1 MKRFLSF
8 ILALTLAVSL
18 VPSAFAASDE
28 AVQAANALHTLGL
41 FNGTGTDANGN
52 PIYDLDRAP
61 TREEAITMLI
71 RLMGKEKIAKGYNWD
86 YNWGIPFT
94 DVSGWAKPYV
104 GAAYKWGLTSG
115 TSETTFGG
123 KQKVSAMQ
131 YLTFVLRALDYEDGT
146 DFQWDKAW
154 KLSDEIGVT
163 SGQYTSDRSITRG
176 ELAIIS
182 AKAVSAPMKNYGI
195 LLDEMLNEGV
205 ITPKMIKASGLDI
218 IPDFS
223 YDDIRFQYIKDKEK
237 FYRLCDGTWWTYTKD
252 DEDYDAYDDAYNNRK
267 NNWLDLDGDL
277 KLYFDEYTN
286 EPYLTIDAF
295 ATLNTLFSGDYT
307 RMIRASDSKT
317 SQFASGVVW
326 LTQRNIGC
334 AYHVQRKEVSLNN
347 YKSDVSVAY
356 KTKDLKY
363 SLTEAVSNSY
373 IGWTERSKI
382 ERALN
387 TSIYQQTGVKCKVEM
402 NYLPYQHQLDNG
414 GNVYGYQP
422 VFNVHGLLDYFGITD
437 PVIRDKFENI
447 QVKNI
452 DGTDVLIVN

>member
-8 ILALTLAVSL
+8 ILALVLAASL

-28 AVQAANALHTLGL
+28 AVQAANALYTLGL

-71 RLMGKEKIAKGYNWD
+71 RLMGKESDAKGYNWEM
-86 YNWGIPFT
+86 PFT

-104 GAAYKWGLTSG
+104 GAAYYWGLTSG

-154 KLSDEIGVT
+154 ELSDKIGLT
-163 SGQYTSDRSITRG
+163 SGQYTSNRSITRG
-176 ELAIIS
+176 DVAIIS
-182 AKAVSAPMKNYGI
+182 LKALSISNKYNWT
-195 LLDEMLNEGV
+195 LLEQLLNEE
-205 ITPKMIKASGLDI
+205 IISQKMVKKSGIDI
-218 IPDFS
+218 IPDFNS
-223 YDDIRFQYIKDKEK
+223 SSTRFQYVKDGAK
-237 FYRLCDGTWWTYTKD
+237 FYRLCDGTFWSYTSD
-252 DEDYDAYDDAYNNRK
+252 DYDDDFFETS
-267 NNWLDLDGDL
+267 WMGISGIVEI
-277 KLYFDEYTN
+277 YFDKYTGDS
-286 EPYLTIDAF
+286 YVTLDTF
-295 ATLNTLFSGDYT
+295 AALNTLFSGDYN
-307 RMIRASDSKT
+307 RMIRASDSQT

-334 AYHVQRKEVSLNN
+334 AYRVQRKEVSLNN

-356 KTKDLKY
+356 KSKDLKY
-363 SLTEAVSNSY
+363 SLTEAESNSS
-373 IGWTERSKI
+373 IDWTERSKI

-402 NYLPYQHQLDNG
+402 SYLPYQYQLDSVSD
-414 GNVYGYQP
+414 VYGYQP

>member
-8 ILALTLAVSL
+8 ILALVLAASL

-28 AVQAANALHTLGL
+28 AVQAANALYTLGL

-223 YDDIRFQYIKDKEK
+223 YDDIRFRYVKDKEK
-237 FYRLCDGTWWTYTKD
+237 FYRLCDGTSWTYTKD
-252 DEDYDAYDDAYNNRK
+252 YDEYDDAYNNRK
-267 NNWLDLDGDL
+267 NNWLDGDL
-277 KLYFDEYTN
+277 KLYFDRYTN

-307 RMIRASDSKT
+307 RMIRASDSNT

-334 AYHVQRKEVSLNN
+334 IYHVQRKEVSLNN
-347 YKSDVSVAY
+347 YKSDVSVTY
-356 KTKDLKY
+356 KHKDLKY
-363 SLTEAVSNSY
+363 SLTEPYTHDGIVV
-373 IGWTERSKI
+373 GGKV

-387 TSIYQQTGVKCKVEM
+387 TSIYQQTGVKCKVEV
-402 NYLPYQHQLDNG
+402 NYLPYQHQLDSVG
-414 GNVYGYQP
+414 DVFGYQP

>member
-8 ILALTLAVSL
+8 ILALVLAASL

-28 AVQAANALHTLGL
+28 AVQAANALYTLGL

-71 RLMGKEKIAKGYNWD
+71 RLMGKESDAKGYNWEM
-86 YNWGIPFT
+86 PFT

-104 GAAYKWGLTSG
+104 GAAYYWGLTSG

-154 KLSDEIGVT
+154 ELSDKIGLT
-163 SGQYTSDRSITRG
+163 SGQYTSNRSITRG
-176 ELAIIS
+176 DVAIIS
-182 AKAVSAPMKNYGI
+182 LKALSISNKYNWT
-195 LLDEMLNEGV
+195 LLEQLLNEE
-205 ITPKMIKASGLDI
+205 IISQKMVKKSGIDI
-218 IPDFS
+218 IPDFNS
-223 YDDIRFQYIKDKEK
+223 SSTTFRYVKDGAK
-237 FYRLCDGTWWTYTKD
+237 FYRLCDGTFGSYTSD
-252 DEDYDAYDDAYNNRK
+252 DYDDDFFEES
-267 NNWLDLDGDL
+267 WMSTVEI
-277 KLYFDEYTN
+277 YFDKYTGD
-286 EPYLTIDAF
+286 PYVTLDTF
-295 ATLNTLFSGDYT
+295 AALNTLFSGDYN
-307 RMIRASDSKT
+307 RMIRASDSQT

-334 AYHVQRKEVSLNN
+334 AYRVQRKEVSLNN

-356 KTKDLKY
+356 KSKDLKY
-363 SLTEAVSNSY
+363 SLTEAESNSS
-373 IGWTERSKI
+373 IDWTERSKI

-402 NYLPYQHQLDNG
+402 SYLPYQHQLDNE

>member
-71 RLMGKEKIAKGYNWD
+71 RLMGKEADAKGYNWKM
-86 YNWGIPFT
+86 PFT
-94 DVSGWAKPYV
+94 DVSNWAKPYI
-104 GAAYKWGLTSG
+104 GYAYAYSLTSG

-131 YLTFVLRALDYEDGT
+131 YLTFVLRALGYEDGT

-154 KLSDEIGVT
+154 KLSDEIGLT
-163 SGQYTSDRSITRG
+163 SGQYTSDTSITRG
-176 ELAIIS
+176 DIAIIS
-182 AKAVSAPMKNYGI
+182 LKALSISNKYNWTLLEQLLNGEIISQKMIAKSGI
-195 LLDEMLNEGV
+195 D
-205 ITPKMIKASGLDI
+205 ITP
-218 IPDFS
+218 DFNNS
-223 YDDIRFQYIKDKEK
+223 RTTFQYIKDGAK
-237 FYRLCDGTWWTYTKD
+237 FYRLCDGTFWSYTSD
-252 DEDYDAYDDAYNNRK
+252 DYDDDFFETS
-267 NNWLDLDGDL
+267 WMGMSGIVEI
-277 KLYFDEYTN
+277 YFDKYTGD
-286 EPYLTIDAF
+286 PYVTLDTF
-295 ATLNTLFSGDYT
+295 AALNTLFSGDYN

-326 LTQRNIGC
+326 LTQKNIGC
-334 AYHVQRKEVSLNN
+334 AYRVQRKEVSLNN

-356 KTKDLKY
+356 KSKDLKY
-363 SLTEAVSNSY
+363 SLTEADSNSS
-373 IGWTERSKI
+373 IDWTERSKI

-387 TSIYQQTGVKCKVEM
+387 TSIYQQTGVKCKVEV

-414 GNVYGYQP
+414 GNIYGYQP

-437 PVIRDKFENI
+437 PVIRDKFKNI

>member
-28 AVQAANALHTLGL
+28 AVQAANALHALGL

-71 RLMGKEKIAKGYNWD
+71 RLMGKESDAKGYNWEM
-86 YNWGIPFT
+86 PFT

-104 GAAYKWGLTSG
+104 GAAYYWGLTSG

-154 KLSDEIGVT
+154 ELSDKIGLT
-163 SGQYTSDRSITRG
+163 SGQYTSNRSITRG
-176 ELAIIS
+176 DVAIIS
-182 AKAVSAPMKNYGI
+182 LKALSISNKYNWT
-195 LLDEMLNEGV
+195 LLEQLLNEE
-205 ITPKMIKASGLDI
+205 IISQKMVKKSGIDI
-218 IPDFS
+218 IPDFNS
-223 YDDIRFQYIKDKEK
+223 SSTTFRYVKDGAK
-237 FYRLCDGTWWTYTKD
+237 FYRLCDGTFGSYTSD
-252 DEDYDAYDDAYNNRK
+252 DYDDDFFEES
-267 NNWLDLDGDL
+267 WMSTVEI
-277 KLYFDEYTN
+277 YFDKYTGD
-286 EPYLTIDAF
+286 PYVTLDTF
-295 ATLNTLFSGDYT
+295 AALNTLFSGDYN
-307 RMIRASDSKT
+307 RMIRASDSQT

-334 AYHVQRKEVSLNN
+334 AYRVQRKEVSLNN

-356 KTKDLKY
+356 KSKDLKY
-363 SLTEAVSNSY
+363 SLTEAVSSSS
-373 IGWTERSKI
+373 IDWTERSKI

-387 TSIYQQTGVKCKVEM
+387 TSIYQQTGVKCKVQW
-402 NYLPYQHQLDNG
+402 NYLPYQHQLDNEV
-414 GNVYGYQP
+414 NVYGYQP

>member
-71 RLMGKEKIAKGYNWD
+71 RLMGKESDAKGYNWEM
-86 YNWGIPFT
+86 PFT

-104 GAAYKWGLTSG
+104 GAAYYWGLTSG

-154 KLSDEIGVT
+154 ELSDKIALT

-176 ELAIIS
+176 DVAIIS
-182 AKAVSAPMKNYGI
+182 LKALSISNKYNWT
-195 LLDEMLNEGV
+195 LLEQLLNEE
-205 ITPKMIKASGLDI
+205 IISQKMVKKSGIDI
-218 IPDFS
+218 IPDFNS
-223 YDDIRFQYIKDKEK
+223 SSTRFQYVKDRAK
-237 FYRLCDGTWWTYTKD
+237 FYRLCDGTFWSYTSD
-252 DEDYDAYDDAYNNRK
+252 DYDDDFFETS
-267 NNWLDLDGDL
+267 WMGISGIVEI
-277 KLYFDEYTN
+277 YFDKYTGDS
-286 EPYLTIDAF
+286 YVTLDTF
-295 ATLNTLFSGDYT
+295 AALNTLFSGDYN
-307 RMIRASDSKT
+307 RMICASDSKT

-334 AYHVQRKEVSLNN
+334 AYRVQRKEVSLNN
-347 YKSDVSVAY
+347 YKSEVSVAY
-356 KTKDLKY
+356 KSKDLKY
-363 SLTEAVSNSY
+363 SLTEAESNSS
-373 IGWTERSKI
+373 IDWTETSKI
-382 ERALN
+382 EKALSR
-387 TSIYQQTGVKCKVEM
+387 SIYQQTGVKCKVEK
-402 NYLPYQHQLDNG
+402 NVLPYQQQLDNG
-414 GNVYGYQP
+414 VNVCGYQP
-422 VFNVHGLLDYFGITD
+422 VFNIYGLLDYFGITD

>member
-8 ILALTLAVSL
+8 ILALTLAASL

-71 RLMGKEKIAKGYNWD
+71 RLMGKESDAKGYNWEM
-86 YNWGIPFT
+86 PFT

-104 GAAYKWGLTSG
+104 GAAYSWGLTSG

-154 KLSDEIGVT
+154 KLSDKIALT

-176 ELAIIS
+176 DVAIIS
-182 AKAVSAPMKNYGI
+182 LKALSISNKYNWT
-195 LLDEMLNEGV
+195 LLEQLLNEE
-205 ITPKMIKASGLDI
+205 IISQKMVKKSGIDI
-218 IPDFS
+218 IPDFNS
-223 YDDIRFQYIKDKEK
+223 SSTTFQYVKDGAK
-237 FYRLCDGTWWTYTKD
+237 FYRLCDGTFGSYTSD
-252 DEDYDAYDDAYNNRK
+252 DYDDDFFETS
-267 NNWLDLDGDL
+267 WMGISGIVEI
-277 KLYFDEYTN
+277 YFDKYTGD
-286 EPYLTIDAF
+286 PYVTLDTF
-295 ATLNTLFSGDYT
+295 AALNTLFSGDYN
-307 RMIRASDSKT
+307 RMIRASDSQT

-334 AYHVQRKEVSLNN
+334 AYRVQRKEVSLNN

-356 KTKDLKY
+356 KSKDLKY
-363 SLTEAVSNSY
+363 SLTEAESNSS
-373 IGWTERSKI
+373 IDWTERSKI

-387 TSIYQQTGVKCKVEM
+387 TSIYQQTGVKCKVQW
-402 NYLPYQHQLDNG
+402 NYLPYQHQLDNE

>member
-28 AVQAANALHTLGL
+28 AVQAANALHALGL

-71 RLMGKEKIAKGYNWD
+71 RLMGKEEIAKGYNWD

-218 IPDFS
+218 IPDFNYQS
-223 YDDIRFQYIKDKEK
+223 IRFRYVKDREK
-237 FYRLCDGTWWTYTKD
+237 FYRLCDGTSWTYTKD
-252 DEDYDAYDDAYNNRK
+252 DEDYDEYDDAYNNIK
-267 NNWLDLDGDL
+267 NSWIDGDL
-277 KLYFDEYTN
+277 ELYFDKYTN
-286 EPYLTIDAF
+286 ESYLTIDAF
-295 ATLNTLFSGDYT
+295 ATLNTLFAGDYN
-307 RMIRASDSKT
+307 RMIRASDSNT

-334 AYHVQRKEVSLNN
+334 TYHVQRKEVSLNN
-347 YKSDVSVAY
+347 YKSDVSVTY
-356 KTKDLKY
+356 KHKDLKY
-363 SLTEAVSNSY
+363 SLTETDQRNGIEV
-373 IGWTERSKI
+373 GKVERV
-382 ERALN
+382 LN

-402 NYLPYQHQLDNG
+402 KWLPYQYQLDNVG
-414 GNVYGYQP
+414 IVYGYQP

>member
-71 RLMGKEKIAKGYNWD
+71 RLMGKEADAKRQDWLWNT
-86 YNWGIPFT
+86 PFT
-94 DVSGWAKPYV
+94 DVSNWAKPYI
-104 GAAYKWGLTSG
+104 GYAYAYSLTSG

-123 KQKVSAMQ
+123 KQKVNATQ
-131 YLTFVLRALDYEDGT
+131 YLTFVLRALGYEDGT

-154 KLSDEIGVT
+154 KLSDEIGLT
-163 SGQYTSDRSITRG
+163 SGQYTSDTSITRG
-176 ELAIIS
+176 DIAIIS
-182 AKAVSAPMKNYGI
+182 LKALSISNKYNWT
-195 LLDEMLNEGV
+195 LLEQLLNEEIISQKMIAKSGID
-205 ITPKMIKASGLDI
+205 ITP
-218 IPDFS
+218 DFNNS
-223 YDDIRFQYIKDKEK
+223 STTFQYIKDGAK
-237 FYRLCDGTWWTYTKD
+237 FYRLCDGTFWSYTSD
-252 DEDYDAYDDAYNNRK
+252 DYDDDFFETS
-267 NNWLDLDGDL
+267 WMGMSGIVEI
-277 KLYFDEYTN
+277 YFDKYTGAT
-286 EPYLTIDAF
+286 YVTLDTF
-295 ATLNTLFSGDYT
+295 AALNTLFSGGYN

-334 AYHVQRKEVSLNN
+334 AYCVQRKEVSLNN

-356 KTKDLKY
+356 KSKDLKY
-363 SLTEAVSNSY
+363 SLTEADSNSS
-373 IGWTERSKI
+373 IDWTETSKI
-382 ERALN
+382 EKVLS
-387 TSIYQQTGVKCKVEM
+387 TSIYQQTGVKCKVEK
-402 NYLPYQHQLDNG
+402 NVLPYQQQLDNG
-414 GNVYGYQP
+414 VNVCGYQP
-422 VFNVHGLLDYFGITD
+422 VFNIYGLLDYFGITD

>member
-8 ILALTLAVSL
+8 ILALVLAASL

-71 RLMGKEKIAKGYNWD
+71 RLMGKESDAKKQDWLWD
-86 YNWGIPFT
+86 TPFT
-94 DVSGWAKPYV
+94 DVSNWAKPYI
-104 GAAYKWGLTSG
+104 GYAYAYSLTSG

-131 YLTFVLRALDYEDGT
+131 YLTFVLRALGYEDGT

-154 KLSDEIGVT
+154 ELSDEIGLT
-163 SGQYTSDRSITRG
+163 SGQYTSDTSITRG
-176 ELAIIS
+176 DIAIIS
-182 AKAVSAPMKNYGI
+182 LKALSISNKYNWT
-195 LLDEMLNEGV
+195 LLEQLLNEEIISQKMIAKSGID
-205 ITPKMIKASGLDI
+205 ITP
-218 IPDFS
+218 DFNNS
-223 YDDIRFQYIKDKEK
+223 STTFQYIKDGAK
-237 FYRLCDGTWWTYTKD
+237 FYRLCDGTFWSYTSD
-252 DEDYDAYDDAYNNRK
+252 DYDDDFFETS
-267 NNWLDLDGDL
+267 WMGMSGIVEI
-277 KLYFDEYTN
+277 YFDKYTGA
-286 EPYLTIDAF
+286 PYVTLDTF
-295 ATLNTLFSGDYT
+295 AALNTLFSGGYN

-334 AYHVQRKEVSLNN
+334 AYRVQRKEVSLNN

-356 KTKDLKY
+356 KSKDLKY
-363 SLTEAVSNSY
+363 SLTEADSNSS
-373 IGWTERSKI
+373 IDWTETSKI
-382 ERALN
+382 EKALS
-387 TSIYQQTGVKCKVEM
+387 TFIYQQTGVKCKVEKKV
-402 NYLPYQHQLDNG
+402 LPYQQQLDNG
-414 GNVYGYQP
+414 VNVCGYQP
-422 VFNVHGLLDYFGITD
+422 VFNIYGLLDYFGITD

>member
-71 RLMGKEKIAKGYNWD
+71 RLMGKESDAKGYNWEM
-86 YNWGIPFT
+86 PFT

-104 GAAYKWGLTSG
+104 GAAYYWGLTSG

-154 KLSDEIGVT
+154 ELSDKIALT

-176 ELAIIS
+176 DVAIIS
-182 AKAVSAPMKNYGI
+182 LKALSISNKYNWT
-195 LLDEMLNEGV
+195 LLEQLLNEE
-205 ITPKMIKASGLDI
+205 IISQKMVKKSGIDI
-218 IPDFS
+218 IPDFNS
-223 YDDIRFQYIKDKEK
+223 SSTRFQYVKDRAK
-237 FYRLCDGTWWTYTKD
+237 FYRLCDGTFWSYTSD
-252 DEDYDAYDDAYNNRK
+252 DYDDDFFETS
-267 NNWLDLDGDL
+267 WMGISGIVEI
-277 KLYFDEYTN
+277 YFDKYTGDS
-286 EPYLTIDAF
+286 YVTLDTF
-295 ATLNTLFSGDYT
+295 AALNTLFSGDYN
-307 RMIRASDSKT
+307 RMICASDSKT

-334 AYHVQRKEVSLNN
+334 AYRVQRKEVSLNN
-347 YKSDVSVAY
+347 YKSEVSVAY
-356 KTKDLKY
+356 KSKDLKY
-363 SLTEAVSNSY
+363 SLTEAESNSS
-373 IGWTERSKI
+373 IDWTETSKI
-382 ERALN
+382 EKALSR
-387 TSIYQQTGVKCKVEM
+387 SIYQQTGVKCKVEKKV
-402 NYLPYQHQLDNG
+402 LPYQYQLDSVSD
-414 GNVYGYQP
+414 VYGYQP

-452 DGTDVLIVN
+452 DGTDVFIVN

>member
-71 RLMGKEKIAKGYNWD
+71 RLMGKESDAKGYNWEM
-86 YNWGIPFT
+86 PFT

-104 GAAYKWGLTSG
+104 GAAYSWGLTSG

-154 KLSDEIGVT
+154 KLSDEIGLT
-163 SGQYTSDRSITRG
+163 SGQYTSDRSMTRG
-176 ELAIIS
+176 DVAIIS
-182 AKAVSAPMKNYGI
+182 LKALSISNKYNWT
-195 LLDEMLNEGV
+195 LLEQLLNEE
-205 ITPKMIKASGLDI
+205 IISQKMVKKSGIDI
-218 IPDFS
+218 IPDFNS
-223 YDDIRFQYIKDKEK
+223 SRTTFQYVKDGAK
-237 FYRLCDGTWWTYTKD
+237 FYRLCDGTFWSYTSD
-252 DEDYDAYDDAYNNRK
+252 DYDDDFFETS
-267 NNWLDLDGDL
+267 WMGISGIVEI
-277 KLYFDEYTN
+277 YFDKYTGD
-286 EPYLTIDAF
+286 PYVTFDTF
-295 ATLNTLFSGDYT
+295 AALNTLFSGDYN

-334 AYHVQRKEVSLNN
+334 AYRVQRKEVSLNN

-356 KTKDLKY
+356 KSKDLKY
-363 SLTEAVSNSY
+363 SLTEADNNSS
-373 IGWTERSKI
+373 IDWTERSKI
-382 ERALN
+382 ERELS
-387 TSIYQQTGVKCKVEM
+387 TSIYQQTGVKCKVEK
-402 NYLPYQHQLDNG
+402 NQLPYQQQLDNVG
-414 GNVYGYQP
+414 TVYGYQP

>member
-71 RLMGKEKIAKGYNWD
+71 RLMGKESDAKGYNWEM
-86 YNWGIPFT
+86 PFT

-104 GAAYKWGLTSG
+104 GAAYSWGLTSG

-131 YLTFVLRALDYEDGT
+131 YLTLVLRALDYEDGT

-154 KLSDEIGVT
+154 KLSDEIGLT
-163 SGQYTSDRSITRG
+163 SGQYTSDRSMTRG
-176 ELAIIS
+176 DVAIIS
-182 AKAVSAPMKNYGI
+182 LKALSISNKYNWT
-195 LLDEMLNEGV
+195 LLEQLLNEE
-205 ITPKMIKASGLDI
+205 IISQKMVKKSGIDI
-218 IPDFS
+218 IPDFNS
-223 YDDIRFQYIKDKEK
+223 SRTTFQYVKDGAK
-237 FYRLCDGTWWTYTKD
+237 FYRLCDGTFWSYTSD
-252 DEDYDAYDDAYNNRK
+252 DYDDDFFETS
-267 NNWLDLDGDL
+267 WMGISGIVEI
-277 KLYFDEYTN
+277 YFDKYTGD
-286 EPYLTIDAF
+286 PYVTLDTF
-295 ATLNTLFSGDYT
+295 AALNTLFSGDYN

-334 AYHVQRKEVSLNN
+334 AYRVQRKEVSLNN

-356 KTKDLKY
+356 KSKDLKY
-363 SLTEAVSNSY
+363 SLTEADNNSS
-373 IGWTERSKI
+373 IDWTERSKI
-382 ERALN
+382 ERELS
-387 TSIYQQTGVKCKVEM
+387 TSIYQQTGVKCKVEK
-402 NYLPYQHQLDNG
+402 NQLPYQQQLDNVG
-414 GNVYGYQP
+414 TVYGYQP

-452 DGTDVLIVN
+452 DGTDVFIVN

>member
-71 RLMGKEKIAKGYNWD
+71 RLMGKESDAKGYNWEM
-86 YNWGIPFT
+86 PFT

-104 GAAYKWGLTSG
+104 GAAYYWGLTSG

-154 KLSDEIGVT
+154 ELSDKIALT

-176 ELAIIS
+176 DVAIIS
-182 AKAVSAPMKNYGI
+182 LKALSISNKYNWT
-195 LLDEMLNEGV
+195 LLEQLLNEE
-205 ITPKMIKASGLDI
+205 IISQKMVKKSGIDI
-218 IPDFS
+218 IPDFNS
-223 YDDIRFQYIKDKEK
+223 SSTRFQYVKDRAK
-237 FYRLCDGTWWTYTKD
+237 FYRLCDGTFWSYTSD
-252 DEDYDAYDDAYNNRK
+252 DYDDDFFETS
-267 NNWLDLDGDL
+267 WMGISGIVEI
-277 KLYFDEYTN
+277 YFDKYTGDS
-286 EPYLTIDAF
+286 YVTLDTF
-295 ATLNTLFSGDYT
+295 AALNTLFSGDYN
-307 RMIRASDSKT
+307 RMICASDSKT

-334 AYHVQRKEVSLNN
+334 AYRVQRKEVSLNN
-347 YKSDVSVAY
+347 YKSEVSVAY
-356 KTKDLKY
+356 KSKDLKY
-363 SLTEAVSNSY
+363 SLTEAESNSS
-373 IGWTERSKI
+373 IDWTETSKI
-382 ERALN
+382 EKAL
-387 TSIYQQTGVKCKVEM
+387 SRFIYQQTGVKCKVEKKV
-402 NYLPYQHQLDNG
+402 LPYQYQLDSVSD
-414 GNVYGYQP
+414 VYGYQP

>member
-8 ILALTLAVSL
+8 ILALTLAASL

-28 AVQAANALHTLGL
+28 AVQAANALHALGL

-334 AYHVQRKEVSLNN
+334 AYRVQRKEVSLNN

-356 KTKDLKY
+356 KSKDLKY
-363 SLTEAVSNSY
+363 SLTEAVSNSS
-373 IGWTERSKI
+373 IDWTERSKI

-387 TSIYQQTGVKCKVEM
+387 TSIYQQTGVKCKVETGW
-402 NYLPYQHQLDNG
+402 LPYQHQLDNAET
-414 GNVYGYQP
+414 VFGYQP

>member
-71 RLMGKEKIAKGYNWD
+71 RLMGKESDAKGYNWEM
-86 YNWGIPFT
+86 PFT

-154 KLSDEIGVT
+154 ELSDKIALT

-176 ELAIIS
+176 DVAIIS
-182 AKAVSAPMKNYGI
+182 LKALSISNKYNWT
-195 LLDEMLNEGV
+195 LLEQLLNEE
-205 ITPKMIKASGLDI
+205 IISQKMVKKSGIDI
-218 IPDFS
+218 IPDFNS
-223 YDDIRFQYIKDKEK
+223 SSTRFQYVKDRAK
-237 FYRLCDGTWWTYTKD
+237 FYRLCDGTFWSYTSD
-252 DEDYDAYDDAYNNRK
+252 DYDDDFFETS
-267 NNWLDLDGDL
+267 WMGISGIVEI
-277 KLYFDEYTN
+277 YFDKYTGDS
-286 EPYLTIDAF
+286 YVTLDTF
-295 ATLNTLFSGDYT
+295 AALNTLFSGDYN
-307 RMIRASDSKT
+307 RMICASDSKT

-334 AYHVQRKEVSLNN
+334 AYRVQRKEVSLNN
-347 YKSDVSVAY
+347 YKSEVSVAY
-356 KTKDLKY
+356 KSKDLKY
-363 SLTEAVSNSY
+363 SLTEAESNSS
-373 IGWTERSKI
+373 IDWTETSKI
-382 ERALN
+382 EKALSR
-387 TSIYQQTGVKCKVEM
+387 SIYQQTGVKCKVEKKV
-402 NYLPYQHQLDNG
+402 LPYQYQLDSVSD
-414 GNVYGYQP
+414 VYGYQP

>member
-28 AVQAANALHTLGL
+28 ALQAANTLHALGL

-71 RLMGKEKIAKGYNWD
+71 RLMGKESDAKGYNWEM
-86 YNWGIPFT
+86 PFT

-104 GAAYKWGLTSG
+104 GAAYSWGLTSG

-154 KLSDEIGVT
+154 KLSDEIGLT
-163 SGQYTSDRSITRG
+163 SGQYTSDRSMTRG
-176 ELAIIS
+176 DVAIIS
-182 AKAVSAPMKNYGI
+182 LKALSISNKYNWT
-195 LLDEMLNEGV
+195 LLEQLLNEE
-205 ITPKMIKASGLDI
+205 IISQKMVKKSGIDI
-218 IPDFS
+218 IPDFNS
-223 YDDIRFQYIKDKEK
+223 SRTTFQYVKDGAK
-237 FYRLCDGTWWTYTKD
+237 FYRLCDGTFWSYTSD
-252 DEDYDAYDDAYNNRK
+252 DYDDDFFETS
-267 NNWLDLDGDL
+267 WMGISGIVEI
-277 KLYFDEYTN
+277 YFDKYTGD
-286 EPYLTIDAF
+286 PYVTLDTF
-295 ATLNTLFSGDYT
+295 AALNTLFSGDYN

-334 AYHVQRKEVSLNN
+334 AYRVQRKEVSLNN

-356 KTKDLKY
+356 KSKDLKY
-363 SLTEAVSNSY
+363 SLTEADNNSS
-373 IGWTERSKI
+373 IDWTERSKI

-402 NYLPYQHQLDNG
+402 SYLPYQHQLDNVG
-414 GNVYGYQP
+414 TVYGYQP

>member
-71 RLMGKEKIAKGYNWD
+71 RLMGKESDAKGYNWEM
-86 YNWGIPFT
+86 PFT

-104 GAAYKWGLTSG
+104 GAAYYWGLASG

-154 KLSDEIGVT
+154 KLSDKIALT

-176 ELAIIS
+176 DVAIIS
-182 AKAVSAPMKNYGI
+182 LKALSISNKYNWT
-195 LLDEMLNEGV
+195 LLEQLLNEE
-205 ITPKMIKASGLDI
+205 IISQKMVKKSGIDI
-218 IPDFS
+218 IPDFNS
-223 YDDIRFQYIKDKEK
+223 SSTRFQYVKDGAK
-237 FYRLCDGTWWTYTKD
+237 FYRLCDGTFWSYTSD
-252 DEDYDAYDDAYNNRK
+252 DYDDDFFETSWMGIA
-267 NNWLDLDGDL
+267 GIVEI
-277 KLYFDEYTN
+277 YFDKYTGD
-286 EPYLTIDAF
+286 PYVTLDTF
-295 ATLNTLFSGDYT
+295 AALNTLFSGDYN
-307 RMIRASDSKT
+307 RMIHASDSKT

-334 AYHVQRKEVSLNN
+334 AYRVQRKEVSLNN
-347 YKSDVSVAY
+347 YKSEVSVAY
-356 KTKDLKY
+356 KSKDLKY
-363 SLTEAVSNSY
+363 SLTEVVSNSS
-373 IGWTERSKI
+373 IDWTERSKI

-402 NYLPYQHQLDNG
+402 NCLPYQHQLDNE

>member
-8 ILALTLAVSL
+8 ILALTLAASL

-71 RLMGKEKIAKGYNWD
+71 RLMGKEADAKGYNWEM
-86 YNWGIPFT
+86 PFT
-94 DVSGWAKPYV
+94 DVSNWAKPYI
-104 GAAYKWGLTSG
+104 GYAYAYSLTSG

-154 KLSDEIGVT
+154 KLSDEIGLT
-163 SGQYTSDRSITRG
+163 SGQYTSDTSITRG
-176 ELAIIS
+176 DIAIIS
-182 AKAVSAPMKNYGI
+182 LKALSISNKYNWT
-195 LLDEMLNEGV
+195 LLEQLLNEEIISQKMIAKSGID
-205 ITPKMIKASGLDI
+205 ITP
-218 IPDFS
+218 DFNNS
-223 YDDIRFQYIKDKEK
+223 RTTFQYIKDGAK
-237 FYRLCDGTWWTYTKD
+237 FYRLCDGTFWSYTSD
-252 DEDYDAYDDAYNNRK
+252 DYDDDFFETS
-267 NNWLDLDGDL
+267 WMGMSGIVEI
-277 KLYFDEYTN
+277 YFDKYTGD
-286 EPYLTIDAF
+286 PYVTLDTF
-295 ATLNTLFSGDYT
+295 AALNTLFSGDYN

-334 AYHVQRKEVSLNN
+334 AYSVQRKEVSLNN

-356 KTKDLKY
+356 KSKDLKY
-363 SLTEAVSNSY
+363 SLTEADSNSS
-373 IGWTERSKI
+373 IDWTERSKI

-414 GNVYGYQP
+414 GNIYGYQP

>member
-1 MKRFLSF
+1 M
-8 ILALTLAVSL
+8 
-18 VPSAFAASDE
+18 
-28 AVQAANALHTLGL
+28 
-41 FNGTGTDANGN
+41 
-52 PIYDLDRAP
+52 
-61 TREEAITMLI
+61 
-71 RLMGKEKIAKGYNWD
+71 
-86 YNWGIPFT
+86 PFT

-104 GAAYKWGLTSG
+104 GAAYYWGLASG

-154 KLSDEIGVT
+154 KLSDKIALT

-176 ELAIIS
+176 DVAIIS
-182 AKAVSAPMKNYGI
+182 LKALSISNKYNWT
-195 LLDEMLNEGV
+195 LLEQLLNEE
-205 ITPKMIKASGLDI
+205 IISQKMVKKSGIDI
-218 IPDFS
+218 IPDFNS
-223 YDDIRFQYIKDKEK
+223 SSTRFQYVKDGAK
-237 FYRLCDGTWWTYTKD
+237 FYRLCDGTFWSYTSD
-252 DEDYDAYDDAYNNRK
+252 DYDDDFFETS
-267 NNWLDLDGDL
+267 WMGISGIVEI
-277 KLYFDEYTN
+277 YFDKYTGD
-286 EPYLTIDAF
+286 PYVTLDTF
-295 ATLNTLFSGDYT
+295 AALNTLFSGDYN
-307 RMIRASDSKT
+307 RMIHASDSKT

-334 AYHVQRKEVSLNN
+334 AYRVQRKEVSLNN
-347 YKSDVSVAY
+347 YKSEVSVAY
-356 KTKDLKY
+356 KSKDLKY
-363 SLTEAVSNSY
+363 SLTEVVSNSS
-373 IGWTERSKI
+373 IDWTERSKI

-402 NYLPYQHQLDNG
+402 NCLPYQHQLDNE

>member
-71 RLMGKEKIAKGYNWD
+71 RLMGKESDAKGYNWEM
-86 YNWGIPFT
+86 PFT

-104 GAAYKWGLTSG
+104 GAAYYWGLTSG

-154 KLSDEIGVT
+154 ELSDKIALT
-163 SGQYTSDRSITRG
+163 SGQYTSDRSMTRG
-176 ELAIIS
+176 DVAIIS
-182 AKAVSAPMKNYGI
+182 LKALSISNKYNWT
-195 LLDEMLNEGV
+195 LLEQLLNEE
-205 ITPKMIKASGLDI
+205 IISQKMVKKSGIDI
-218 IPDFS
+218 IPDFNS
-223 YDDIRFQYIKDKEK
+223 SRTTFQYVKDGAK
-237 FYRLCDGTWWTYTKD
+237 FYRLCDGTFWSYTSD
-252 DEDYDAYDDAYNNRK
+252 DYDDDFFETS
-267 NNWLDLDGDL
+267 WMGISGIVEI
-277 KLYFDEYTN
+277 YFDKYTGD
-286 EPYLTIDAF
+286 PYVTLDTF
-295 ATLNTLFSGDYT
+295 AALNTLFSGDYN

-334 AYHVQRKEVSLNN
+334 AYRVQRKEVSLNN
-347 YKSDVSVAY
+347 YKSEVSVAY
-356 KTKDLKY
+356 KSKDLKY
-363 SLTEAVSNSY
+363 SLTEAESNSS
-373 IGWTERSKI
+373 IDWTETSKI
-382 ERALN
+382 EKALSR
-387 TSIYQQTGVKCKVEM
+387 SIYQQTGVKCKVEKKV
-402 NYLPYQHQLDNG
+402 LPYQYQLDSVSD
-414 GNVYGYQP
+414 VYGYQP

-452 DGTDVLIVN
+452 DGTDVLIAN

>member
-8 ILALTLAVSL
+8 ILALTLAATL

-71 RLMGKEKIAKGYNWD
+71 RLMGKESDAKGYNWEM
-86 YNWGIPFT
+86 PFT

-104 GAAYKWGLTSG
+104 GAAYYWGLASG

-154 KLSDEIGVT
+154 KLSDKIALT

-176 ELAIIS
+176 DVAIIS
-182 AKAVSAPMKNYGI
+182 LKALSISNKYNWT
-195 LLDEMLNEGV
+195 LLEQLLNEE
-205 ITPKMIKASGLDI
+205 IISQKMVKKSGIDI
-218 IPDFS
+218 IPDFNS
-223 YDDIRFQYIKDKEK
+223 SSTRFQYVKDGAK
-237 FYRLCDGTWWTYTKD
+237 FYRLCDGTFWSYTSD
-252 DEDYDAYDDAYNNRK
+252 DYDDDFFETS
-267 NNWLDLDGDL
+267 WMGISGIVEI
-277 KLYFDEYTN
+277 YFDKYTGD
-286 EPYLTIDAF
+286 PYVTLDTF
-295 ATLNTLFSGDYT
+295 AALNTLFSGDYN

-334 AYHVQRKEVSLNN
+334 AYRVQRKEVSLNN

-356 KTKDLKY
+356 KSKDLKY
-363 SLTEAVSNSY
+363 SLTEADNNSS
-373 IGWTERSKI
+373 IDWTERSKI

-387 TSIYQQTGVKCKVEM
+387 TSIYQQTGVKCKVER
-402 NYLPYQHQLDNG
+402 NWLPYQQQLDNVG
-414 GNVYGYQP
+414 IVYGYQP
-422 VFNVHGLLDYFGITD
+422 AFNVHGLLDYFGITD

>member
-71 RLMGKEKIAKGYNWD
+71 RLMGKESDAKGYNWEM
-86 YNWGIPFT
+86 PFT

-104 GAAYKWGLTSG
+104 GAAYSWGLTSG

-154 KLSDEIGVT
+154 KLSDEIGLT
-163 SGQYTSDRSITRG
+163 SGQYTSDRSMTRG
-176 ELAIIS
+176 DVAIIS
-182 AKAVSAPMKNYGI
+182 LKALSISNKYNWT
-195 LLDEMLNEGV
+195 LLEQLLNEE
-205 ITPKMIKASGLDI
+205 IISQKMVKKSGIDI
-218 IPDFS
+218 IPDFNS
-223 YDDIRFQYIKDKEK
+223 SRTTFQYVKDGAK
-237 FYRLCDGTWWTYTKD
+237 FYRLCDGTFWSYTSD
-252 DEDYDAYDDAYNNRK
+252 DYDDDFFETS
-267 NNWLDLDGDL
+267 WMGISGIVEI
-277 KLYFDEYTN
+277 YFDKYTGD
-286 EPYLTIDAF
+286 PYVTLDTF
-295 ATLNTLFSGDYT
+295 AALNTLFSGDYN

-334 AYHVQRKEVSLNN
+334 AYRVQRKEVSLNN

-356 KTKDLKY
+356 KSKDLKY
-363 SLTEAVSNSY
+363 SLTEADNNSS
-373 IGWTERSKI
+373 IDWTERSKI
-382 ERALN
+382 ERELS
-387 TSIYQQTGVKCKVEM
+387 TSIYQQTGVKCKVEK
-402 NYLPYQHQLDNG
+402 NQLPYQQQLDNVG
-414 GNVYGYQP
+414 TVYGYQP

-452 DGTDVLIVN
+452 DGTDVFIVN

>member
-71 RLMGKEKIAKGYNWD
+71 RLMGKEEIAKGYNWD

-154 KLSDEIGVT
+154 KLSDEIGLT
-163 SGQYTSDRSITRG
+163 SGQYTSDRSMTRG
-176 ELAIIS
+176 DVAIIS
-182 AKAVSAPMKNYGI
+182 LKALSISNKYNWT
-195 LLDEMLNEGV
+195 LLEQLLNEE
-205 ITPKMIKASGLDI
+205 IISQKMVKKSGIDI
-218 IPDFS
+218 IPDFNS
-223 YDDIRFQYIKDKEK
+223 SSTRFQYVKDGAK
-237 FYRLCDGTWWTYTKD
+237 FYRLCDGTFWSYTSD
-252 DEDYDAYDDAYNNRK
+252 DYDDDFFETS
-267 NNWLDLDGDL
+267 WMGISGIVEI
-277 KLYFDEYTN
+277 YFDKYTGDS
-286 EPYLTIDAF
+286 YVTLDTF
-295 ATLNTLFSGDYT
+295 AALNTLFSGDYN
-307 RMIRASDSKT
+307 RMICASDSKT

-334 AYHVQRKEVSLNN
+334 AYRVQRKEVSLNN

-356 KTKDLKY
+356 KSKDLKY
-363 SLTEAVSNSY
+363 SLTEAESNSS
-373 IGWTERSKI
+373 IDWTETSKI
-382 ERALN
+382 EKALSR
-387 TSIYQQTGVKCKVEM
+387 SIYQQTGVKCKVEKKV
-402 NYLPYQHQLDNG
+402 LPYQYQLDSVSD
-414 GNVYGYQP
+414 VYGYQP

-452 DGTDVLIVN
+452 DGTDMLIVN

>member
-71 RLMGKEKIAKGYNWD
+71 RLLGKEEIAKDHDWKM
-86 YNWGIPFT
+86 PFT

-104 GAAYKWGLTSG
+104 GAAYSWGLTSG

-154 KLSDEIGVT
+154 ELSDKIALT

-176 ELAIIS
+176 DVAIIS
-182 AKAVSAPMKNYGI
+182 LKALSISNKYNWT
-195 LLDEMLNEGV
+195 LLEQLLNEE
-205 ITPKMIKASGLDI
+205 IISQKMVKKSGIDI
-218 IPDFS
+218 IPDFNS
-223 YDDIRFQYIKDKEK
+223 SSTRFQYVKDRAK
-237 FYRLCDGTWWTYTKD
+237 FYRLCDGTFWSYTSD
-252 DEDYDAYDDAYNNRK
+252 DYDDDFFETS
-267 NNWLDLDGDL
+267 WMGMSGIVEI
-277 KLYFDEYTN
+277 YFDKYTGA
-286 EPYLTIDAF
+286 PYVTLDTF
-295 ATLNTLFSGDYT
+295 AALNTLFSGGYN

-334 AYHVQRKEVSLNN
+334 AYRVQRKEVSLNN
-347 YKSDVSVAY
+347 YKSDVSVTY
-356 KTKDLKY
+356 KHEDLKY
-363 SLTEAVSNSY
+363 SLTEADNNSS
-373 IGWTERSKI
+373 IDWTKI
-382 ERALN
+382 ERALSI
-387 TSIYQQTGVKCKVEM
+387 SIYQQTGVKCKVER
-402 NYLPYQHQLDNG
+402 NWLPYQQQLDNVEI
-414 GNVYGYQP
+414 VYGYQP
-422 VFNVHGLLDYFGITD
+422 AFNVHGLLDYFGITD

>member
-28 AVQAANALHTLGL
+28 AVQAANTLHALGL

-52 PIYDLDRAP
+52 PVYDLDRAP
-61 TREEAITMLI
+61 TREEAITMLV
-71 RLMGKEKIAKGYNWD
+71 RLLGREEEARSDDWRM
-86 YNWGIPFT
+86 PFT
-94 DVSGWAKPYV
+94 DVSNWAKPYV
-104 GAAYKWGLTSG
+104 GYAYTYNLTSG

-154 KLSDEIGVT
+154 KLSDEIGLT
-163 SGQYTSDRSITRG
+163 SGQYTSDRSMTRG
-176 ELAIIS
+176 DVAIIS
-182 AKAVSAPMKNYGI
+182 LKALSISNKYNWT
-195 LLDEMLNEGV
+195 LLEQLLNEE
-205 ITPKMIKASGLDI
+205 IISQKMVKKSGIDI
-218 IPDFS
+218 IPDFNS
-223 YDDIRFQYIKDKEK
+223 SSTTFQYVKDGAK
-237 FYRLCDGTWWTYTKD
+237 FYRLCDGTFWSYTSD
-252 DEDYDAYDDAYNNRK
+252 DYDDDFFETS
-267 NNWLDLDGDL
+267 WMGISGIVEI
-277 KLYFDEYTN
+277 YFDKYTGDS
-286 EPYLTIDAF
+286 YVTLDTF
-295 ATLNTLFSGDYT
+295 AALNTLFSGDYD

-334 AYHVQRKEVSLNN
+334 AYRVQRKEVSLNN
-347 YKSDVSVAY
+347 YKSEVSVAY
-356 KTKDLKY
+356 KSKDLKY
-363 SLTEAVSNSY
+363 SLTEAESNSS
-373 IGWTERSKI
+373 IDWTETSKI
-382 ERALN
+382 EKALSR
-387 TSIYQQTGVKCKVEM
+387 SIYQQTGVKCKVEKKV
-402 NYLPYQHQLDNG
+402 LPYQYQLDSVSD
-414 GNVYGYQP
+414 VYGYQP